1 MQHNKKEL
9 ILSLSEVW
17 DVLYMARE
25 DCISEGNAAND
36 EQWHEVRRAMNKIH
50 KALNI
55 KHEEIFN
62 AIKHEEVWW
71 NW

>member
-1 MQHNKKEL
+1 MKHDKKEL
-9 ILSLSEVW
+9 TLCLSSVW

-25 DCISEGNAAND
+25 DCISEGIDSND

-62 AIKHEEVWW
+62 AIKPEDV
-71 NW
+71 

>member
-1 MQHNKKEL
+1 MTKNRNEL
-9 ILSLSEVW
+9 VNSLSSVW

-25 DCISEGNAAND
+25 DCISEGIDSND

-62 AIKHEEVWW
+62 AIKPEDV
-71 NW
+71 

>member
-1 MQHNKKEL
+1 MTKNRNEL
-9 ILSLSEVW
+9 VNSLSSVW

-25 DCISEGNAAND
+25 DCISEGIDSND

-62 AIKHEEVWW
+62 AIEPEDV
-71 NW
+71 

>member
-1 MQHNKKEL
+1 MTKNRNEL
-9 ILSLSEVW
+9 VNSLSSVW

-25 DCISEGNAAND
+25 DCISQGIHTND

-62 AIKHEEVWW
+62 AIKPEDV
-71 NW
+71 

>member
-1 MQHNKKEL
+1 MTKNTNEL
-9 ILSLSEVW
+9 VNSLSSVW

-25 DCISEGNAAND
+25 DCISEGIDSND

-62 AIKHEEVWW
+62 AIKPEDV
-71 NW
+71 